1 MSTISERIAACIKES
16 GLTKTAFAEKLGVT
30 QPFVSKLCKGISVP
44 SDRTIRDIA
53 DKFNIDETWLRTGEG
68 EMLKPQSLDDELTEF
83 FASLSFGGDS
93 FKKRLISVM
102 SRLDEDDWKT
112 LEKLALEL
120 AEK

>member
-1 MSTISERIAACIKES
+1 MSTINERIAACIKES

-53 DKFNIDETWLRTGEG
+53 DKFNINETWLRTGEG
-68 EMLKPQSLDDELTEF
+68 EMLKQMTPDEELAQF

-93 FKKRLISVM
+93 FQKRLISAM

-120 AEK
+120 AEE